1 MALIGKTQHD
11 SRPNDHKYQSSKIK
25 TPMVFSMS
33 KFLTCVVKRYKWQLQ
48 NQAHKHI
55 QSFTQQEQKLEIAIV
70 RQNS

>member
-1 MALIGKTQHD
+1 MTVDPTTININPVK
-11 SRPNDHKYQSSKIK
+11 KK
-25 TPMVFSMS
+25 PMVFTMS
-33 KFLTCVVKRYKWQLQ
+33 KILTCVVKRYKWQLQ

>member
-1 MALIGKTQHD
+1 MTADPTTININPVK
-11 SRPNDHKYQSSKIK
+11 KK
-25 TPMVFSMS
+25 PMVFTMS
-33 KFLTCVVKRYKWQLQ
+33 KILTCVVKRYKWQLQ

>member
-1 MALIGKTQHD
+1 MTADPTTINIDPVK
-11 SRPNDHKYQSSKIK
+11 KK
-25 TPMVFSMS
+25 PMVFTMS
-33 KFLTCVVKRYKWQLQ
+33 KILTCVVKRYKWQLQ

>member
-1 MALIGKTQHD
+1 MTADPTTININPVK
-11 SRPNDHKYQSSKIK
+11 KK
-25 TPMVFSMS
+25 PMVFSMS
-33 KFLTCVVKRYKWQLQ
+33 KILTCVVKHYKWQLQ

>member
-1 MALIGKTQHD
+1 MTADPTTINTGINPVKK
-11 SRPNDHKYQSSKIK
+11 N
-25 TPMVFSMS
+25 PMVFTMS

>member
-1 MALIGKTQHD
+1 
-11 SRPNDHKYQSSKIK
+11 
-25 TPMVFSMS
+25 MVFSMS

-48 NQAHKHI
+48 NQAHTHI

>member
-1 MALIGKTQHD
+1 MTADPTTININ
-11 SRPNDHKYQSSKIK
+11 PVKIN
-25 TPMVFSMS
+25 PMVFSMS
-33 KFLTCVVKRYKWQLQ
+33 KILTCVVKRYKWQLQ

>member
-1 MALIGKTQHD
+1 MTADPTTININPVK
-11 SRPNDHKYQSSKIK
+11 K
-25 TPMVFSMS
+25 TPMVFTMS

-48 NQAHKHI
+48 NQAHEHI

>member
-1 MALIGKTQHD
+1 MTADPTTININPVKKKTMVFTM
-11 SRPNDHKYQSSKIK
+11 SKI
-25 TPMVFSMS
+25 
-33 KFLTCVVKRYKWQLQ
+33 LTCVMKRYKWQLQ